1 MSENRELREPELIE
15 TAPDGDVPLNLPV
28 TLGGVLDEGTLAKVR
43 KVLTDGTPANTRRAY
58 ATDLRYF
65 AAWRAASGF
74 LETWPVPADVLIRFV
89 VEQVEGMPQPVDEA
103 LVRQGF
109 KKKAGS
115 HSWSTIERRVAA
127 LATAHRMRG
136 LPSPTAHPQVT
147 EVVGRARR
155 ACVARG
161 WVPQRKAAAE
171 RRVLEKMLAT
181 CDHRLVGIRDRA
193 LLLFGFATGGRRRS
207 EISEA
212 TLERLQRV
220 GGEFVYRMGRTKTE
234 QEGSE
239 RPVPIAGKAAK
250 ALDKWLTASG
260 IQAGPLFR
268 AVWDS
273 GTLMEEAISVDTV
286 ARIVK
291 RRAELA
297 GLDPEM
303 FGGHSLRAGFMT
315 EAGYRRISMIEAMN
329 LSGHKDVA
337 TAAIYYRA
345 GEVLRVEAGRM
356 MDDGDDELAPAS
368 PLSTEDSVRPH
379 TAAAGLVAPASG
391 RDSQPIDA
399 IGPAND
405 TDRVGESAQV
415 IDDLEMVAAD
425 KHESPP
431 SSDCDIPSCEGPS
444 AASEYRSSASPP
456 ADGFRPS
463 FLSE

>member
-1 MSENRELREPELIE
+1 MSELNEILIVKREPGMAEMDPVLSQ
-15 TAPDGDVPLNLPV
+15 AV
-28 TLGGVLDEGTLAKVR
+28 TLGGALDEATLAKVR

-65 AAWRAASGF
+65 TAWRTASGF
-74 LETWPVPADVLIRFV
+74 PDVWPVPADVLIRFV
-89 VEQVEGMPQPVDEA
+89 AEQVEGMPPPVDEV

-109 KKKAGS
+109 KKKVGS

-127 LATAHRMRG
+127 LASTHRMRG

-161 WVPQRKAAAE
+161 WVPQRKAATE

-181 CDHRLVGIRDRA
+181 CDHRLVGLRDRA

-220 GGEFVYRMGRTKTE
+220 GEEYIYRMGRTKTE

-239 RPVPIAGKAAK
+239 RPVPIAGRAAK
-250 ALDKWLTASG
+250 AMDKWLTASG
-260 IQAGPLFR
+260 IQEGPLFR

-273 GTLMEEAISVDTV
+273 GKVMEDAISVDTV
-286 ARIVK
+286 ARIIK

-329 LSGHKDVA
+329 LSGHKDVN

-356 MDDGDDELAPAS
+356 MDERNDELAPA
-368 PLSTEDSVRPH
+368 PPPFTV
-379 TAAAGLVAPASG
+379 TAGPAAPAS
-391 RDSQPIDA
+391 RDDSDA
-399 IGPAND
+399 SDTISRAGLEGENASDWPLGDKMKAAMADEPA
-405 TDRVGESAQV
+405 Q
-415 IDDLEMVAAD
+415 
-425 KHESPP
+425 
-431 SSDCDIPSCEGPS
+431 
-444 AASEYRSSASPP
+444 ASWTE
-456 ADGFRPS
+456 GFRPS